1 MTTRRVSVVA
11 AAAAALWTMVA
22 VAGAF
27 TGSPDAGDTG
37 WLRAQLA
44 EGGPLVIDVPAGV
57 YDGPWVIDRPVHL
70 RGHGRAR
77 LQGDGTTHVLAIT
90 APDVIV
96 DGFEIRGSGMDLTKD
111 HAAIHIAA
119 PRVTV
124 RDNDIADSL
133 HGVYV
138 KGAAQAM
145 IVGNHIAGQQT
156 TWEAVDPDTVGP
168 APSGGEMCEVSLNQ
182 NWRGNGIHV
191 WNSSGHLIRGNTIS
205 HTRDGIYF
213 SFVSRSRVEDN
224 TVEDARYGLH
234 YMYSDDNQ
242 FDGNVFSRSA
252 AGAALMFSKGLRLSN
267 NRFEANRNQRAYG
280 LLLQSVDFSTIEHNR
295 ITGNTLGLFLE
306 GSTGNR
312 VVNNEIVGNHV
323 GIRVSDSS
331 DRNVIVGNAFAG
343 NLHGVETAG
352 RQRTNIWTEDGRG
365 NYWEGALRLDLDA
378 NGIADVPHREL
389 DVLGGL
395 RRELPQVALLV
406 GSPGERLLRFVHAR
420 IPLERRSGITDT
432 APLMT
437 RSSR

>member
-1 MTTRRVSVVA
+1 MTRRASVIA
-11 AAAAALWTMVA
+11 AAAAALCTMVA
-22 VAGAF
+22 GAGA
-27 TGSPDAGDTG
+27 GSASMGDAD

-44 EGGPLVIDVPAGV
+44 DGGPLVIDVPAGV
-57 YDGPWVIDRPVHL
+57 YAGPWVIARPVHL

-77 LQGDGTTHVLAIT
+77 LQGDGKTHVVAIT
-90 APDVIV
+90 AADVIV
-96 DGFEIRGSGMDLTKD
+96 EGFDIRGSGMDLTKD
-111 HAAIHIAA
+111 HAAIHISA
-119 PRVTV
+119 PRVTARNNV
-124 RDNDIADSL
+124 IAESL

-138 KGAAQAM
+138 KGADHVT
-145 IVGNHIAGQQT
+145 IEGNSIEGQQT
-156 TWEAVDPDTVGP
+156 TWEAVDPDSLTPV
-168 APSGGEMCEVSLNQ
+168 PSGGEMCEVSLDQ
-182 NWRGNGIHV
+182 NWRGNGIHL
-191 WNSSGHLIRGNTIS
+191 WNSSGHMVRGNHIS

-213 SFVSRSRVEDN
+213 SFVSRSRVEHN
-224 TVEDARYGLH
+224 EIEDARYGLH

-242 FDGNVFSRSA
+242 FEGNVFRKSA
-252 AGAALMFSKGLRLSN
+252 AGAALMFSKGLRLRE
-267 NRFEANRNQRAYG
+267 NRFEANRSQRAYG
-280 LLLQSVDFSTIEHNR
+280 LLLQSVDFSTIERNH
-295 ITGNTLGLFLE
+295 IVGNTMGMFLE

-312 VVNNEIVGNHV
+312 VIDNKIAGNHV

-331 DRNVIVGNAFAG
+331 DQNVIVGNAFLG
-343 NLHGVETAG
+343 NLHGVETVG
-352 RQRTNIWTEDGRG
+352 RQRTNRWTEDGRG

-395 RRELPQVALLV
+395 RRDLPQVALLV